1 MKGEFLELLPF
12 RSTKRF
18 IIQEQ
23 YKTRPEEEKVVSTT
37 KQVYQERF
45 LGLSL
50 QLKKRQVVVLLSNTS
65 ASETQQ
71 TEREVLCLVRASLPK
86 ASNMQLGTNMGS
98 NRLLPPD
105 LNLLQ

>member
-37 KQVYQERF
+37 KQVYQEHF

-50 QLKKRQVVVLLSNTS
+50 QLKKRQVVVLLSIPTLPQVKRSRLN
-65 ASETQQ
+65 
-71 TEREVLCLVRASLPK
+71 ERSSV
-86 ASNMQLGTNMGS
+86 
-98 NRLLPPD
+98 
-105 LNLLQ
+105 